1 VFVFA
6 IDSINPAVFSS
17 RSFSSSLSFVSAATF
32 FVLRHLFFENGGNV
46 SSEPKLRKSKKPS
59 SY

>member
-32 FVLRHLFFENGGNV
+32 CLETSF
-46 SSEPKLRKSKKPS
+46 LRKWRKCVLKTEA
-59 SY
+59 